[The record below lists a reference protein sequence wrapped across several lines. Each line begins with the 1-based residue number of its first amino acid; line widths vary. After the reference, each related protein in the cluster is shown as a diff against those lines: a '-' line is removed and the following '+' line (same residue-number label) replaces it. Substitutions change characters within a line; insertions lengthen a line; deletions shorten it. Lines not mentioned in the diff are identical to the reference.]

1 MIVLMR
7 RLYNILNVLSGGFSM
22 LVFPQDFFPKGAMPD
37 ARTSLTLADLKAWSE
52 SFAQV
57 IELIDEVSSPARVC
71 AALGQLVQID
81 FSGVIVLR
89 RNSAPLAILD
99 DIPPGTEATSYLES
113 LYLLDPVFD
122 HFLRGTL
129 PTCALLN
136 DICPDDFFESDY
148 FLQYWEN
155 VNIVSEF
162 SINTHYDEDT
172 VIHVPLSRIG
182 DSEPFSREDM
192 SILKAVSPMV
202 VATMRR
208 FWTARR
214 AGFESDAERADS
226 FHAHLRYVMD
236 SFGCSLLTAREMDIM
251 QLTMR
256 GYSDKLSARQLD
268 ITPGTVRNHM
278 KSIFSKLQVSSQ
290 GQVFGLLL
298 DALQLPASE
307 VVGQD
312 PLAAV
317 MENRS

>member
-1 MIVLMR
+1 MIALIP
-7 RLYNILNVLSGGFSM
+7 LPYNILNVLAGGLSM
-22 LVFPQDFFPKGAMPD
+22 LLFRPGFPLNFAMPD
-37 ARTSLTLADLKAWSE
+37 NRTPLTIANLKAWSE
-52 SFAQV
+52 GFAQV
-57 IELIDEVSSPARVC
+57 IETIDEVSTPARVC
-71 AALGQLVQID
+71 SALCELVPID
-81 FSGVIVLR
+81 FSGVFVLR

-99 DIPPGTEATSYLES
+99 DIPPGAEAVSYLES

-129 PTCALLN
+129 PTCALLD

-148 FLQYWEN
+148 FLQYWSN

-162 SINTHYDEDT
+162 SINTHYDDDT
-172 VIHVPLSRIG
+172 VVHVPLSRIG
-182 DSEPFSREDM
+182 GSEPFSQEDRD
-192 SILKAVSPMV
+192 ILAAVSPLV
-202 VATMRR
+202 VAAMRR

-214 AGFESDAERADS
+214 SSFESGATKADS

-268 ITPGTVRNHM
+268 ITPGTVRNHK
-278 KSIFSKLQVSSQ
+278 KSIFSKLHVSSQ

-298 DALQLPASE
+298 DTLQLPASD

-312 PLAAV
+312 PLAALL
-317 MENRS
+317 ESRN